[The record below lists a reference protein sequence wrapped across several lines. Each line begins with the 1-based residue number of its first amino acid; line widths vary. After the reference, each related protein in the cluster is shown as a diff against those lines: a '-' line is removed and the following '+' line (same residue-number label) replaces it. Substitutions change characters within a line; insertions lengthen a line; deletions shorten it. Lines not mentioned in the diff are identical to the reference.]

1 MIICC
6 LTVNLSVNFTTDL
19 AQSYSVHALKCL
31 FSSGSFQAKGP
42 ISNNN
47 KVVKGI
53 GIGEQILLLLQ
64 SCNSGLLKKSPP
76 GCDYHVGIIVDKI
89 L

>member
-1 MIICC
+1 M
-6 LTVNLSVNFTTDL
+6 
-19 AQSYSVHALKCL
+19 HALKCL

-42 ISNNN
+42 ISN

-64 SCNSGLLKKSPP
+64 SCNNGLLKKSPP
-76 GCDYHVGIIVDKI
+76 GCDYDVRIIVGKM